1 MASLVDNEL
10 EHWKYTVTSMVRVAA
25 MQEVVVLCYFS
36 VYVFALGD
44 GQALKTSSFIKK
56 MVANSLFL
64 KGSGF

>member
-1 MASLVDNEL
+1 
-10 EHWKYTVTSMVRVAA
+10 

-44 GQALKTSSFIKK
+44 GQALKTSSFKKK